1 MGVFSLSAFYYFGV
15 ISIISESVV
24 ALLFKSSHWGKK
36 KKSHLFHNENP
47 SIYSQTTSFK
57 ACIFYKAYHHFSIFL
72 DKIFILLFASNFK
85 LFSCYMLFFN
95 LITASPCNYFLCCC
109 NFPLVFF
116 HSTLCGS

>member
-36 KKSHLFHNENP
+36 KSHLFHNENP

-57 ACIFYKAYHHFSIFL
+57 ACIFYKAEHHFIIFL
-72 DKIFILLFASNFK
+72 DKIFIL
-85 LFSCYMLFFN
+85 
-95 LITASPCNYFLCCC
+95 
-109 NFPLVFF
+109 
-116 HSTLCGS
+116 